1 MDPIEVGAASGAAA
15 RIVSPAPRAAWRAAF
30 TADPDAL
37 PTQTPEWLD
46 CLCATRGY
54 VDASRL
60 YELPDGRRLVL
71 PLAARRWAGV
81 HVLEESWPHGWGY
94 GGVLVEG
101 GELSEADRRLVL
113 DDLARRP
120 VARSAVVPNPLTAAS
135 WSAVAPARTRR
146 VPDRTQVIDL
156 TGGFETVWS
165 KRFRKETR
173 NRVRKSEGAAL
184 NIRRECGAGRG
195 VAMFAELYRQ
205 AVDRW
210 ANDRGQPLWV
220 ARRLAARRDRPGA
233 VAAVAAA
240 LGERCVIWS
249 ATRDGEPVAVDVV
262 LQHGRHSWAWL
273 GAVNAALARETMA
286 TYRMQSMEIED
297 ACRAGALH
305 FHLGESVPG
314 SGVERFKRNFGAVT
328 VDYQALRF
336 ERLPLTLGEQHLR
349 AAFAAV
355 SGLRA
360 RRAERSGA
368 R

>member
-1 MDPIEVGAASGAAA
+1 VWWAVFA
-15 RIVSPAPRAAWRAAF
+15 
-30 TADPDAL
+30 ADPDAL
-37 PTQTPEWLD
+37 ATQGPDWLD

-71 PLAARRWAGV
+71 PLAARRFAGV
-81 HVLEESWPHGWGY
+81 PVVEECWPHGWGY
-94 GGVLVEG
+94 GGVLVDG
-101 GELSEADRRLVL
+101 GELTDADRRLVL
-113 DDLARRP
+113 ADLARRP
-120 VARSAVVPNPLTAAS
+120 RVRSGVVPNPLTAAS
-135 WSAVAPARTRR
+135 WAALAPPRAHR
-146 VPDRTQVIDL
+146 VMDRTQVVDL
-156 TGGFETVWS
+156 AGGFETVWAS
-165 KRFRKETR
+165 RFRKETR
-173 NRVRKSEGAAL
+173 NRVRKSEGVAL
-184 NIRRECGAGRG
+184 DIRREHGGSARG
-195 VAMFAELYRQ
+195 VAMFAELYGR

-210 ANDRGQPLWV
+210 ADDRGQPLWV

-249 ATRDGEPVAVDVV
+249 AARDGEPVAVDVV
-262 LQHGRHSWAWL
+262 LQHGRHSLAWL
-273 GAVNAALARETMA
+273 GAVDPALARETMA
-286 TYRMQSMEIED
+286 TYRLQSMEIED

-305 FHLGESVPG
+305 FHLGESEAG
-314 SGVERFKRNFGAVT
+314 SGVERFKRNFGAVS
-328 VDYQALRF
+328 VDYPSLRF
-336 ERLPLTLGEQHLR
+336 ERLPLTAGEQRLR